1 MFDGV
6 LLQIHLIH
14 DLLLLKSENDYL
26 DKLIWC
32 QKQNKLLSAL
42 LSLMEPL
49 PNFLCKHRGKFQ
61 KMKTIPT

>member
-32 QKQNKLLSAL
+32 QKQNKLLSTL

-49 PNFLCKHRGKFQ
+49 PNFLCKHRDKFQ
-61 KMKTIPT
+61 KMKTMPT

>member
-14 DLLLLKSENDYL
+14 DLLLLKNENDYL

-32 QKQNKLLSAL
+32 K
-42 LSLMEPL
+42 
-49 PNFLCKHRGKFQ
+49 
-61 KMKTIPT
+61 KTEQIT